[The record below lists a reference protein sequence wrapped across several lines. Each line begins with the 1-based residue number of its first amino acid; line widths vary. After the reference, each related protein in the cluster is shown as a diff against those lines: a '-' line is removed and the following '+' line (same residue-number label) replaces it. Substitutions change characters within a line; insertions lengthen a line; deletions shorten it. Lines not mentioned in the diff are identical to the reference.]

1 MSTSSLILFN
11 KPYGVQSQFRDD
23 SNNDHS
29 TLSQYFTDKSLRIAG
44 RLDATSEGL
53 LILTSDGRVNK
64 AITQPPSA
72 KNFAQNKQ
80 KQGKTYLVQ
89 VEGLVSA
96 DQLKQLAAGV
106 QLKDGKTL
114 PATALLVDE
123 ADLPIALWQRD
134 PPIRERKSVPT
145 SWLMLTIYEG
155 KNRQVRRMTAHVGL
169 PCLRLIRWSVAG
181 FELGSL
187 GVGEFVRIHLSRE
200 RCQHLGVID

>member
-23 SNNDHS
+23 SNNDHA
-29 TLSQYFTDKSLRIAG
+29 TLSPYFTDKSLRVAG

-64 AITQPPSA
+64 AITHPPKA
-72 KNFAQNKQ
+72 NAGR

-89 VEGLVSA
+89 VEGIPTA
-96 DQLKQLAAGV
+96 EQLSQLRRGV
-106 QLKDGKTL
+106 ILKDGKTL
-114 PATALLVDE
+114 PADVTHVSE
-123 ADLPIALWQRD
+123 ETLPMPLWQRN
-134 PPIRERKSVPT
+134 PPIRERKSVPD

-181 FELGSL
+181 FELGDL
-187 GVGEFVRIHLSRE
+187 AVGEFVRIHLNSE
-200 RCQHLGVID
+200 HYQQLGIID

>member
-29 TLSQYFTDKSLRIAG
+29 TLSEYFTDKSLRIAG

-72 KNFAQNKQ
+72 KSFVQNKQ

-89 VEGLVSA
+89 VEGLVRA
-96 DQLKQLAAGV
+96 DQLKQLAIGIN
-106 QLKDGKTL
+106 LKDGKTL
-114 PATALLVDE
+114 PATVLLVDE
-123 ADLPIALWQRD
+123 ADLPIDLWQRD

-187 GVGEFVRIHLSRE
+187 GVGEFVRIHLSSE
-200 RCQHLGVID
+200 RCQQLGVID

>member
-23 SNNDHS
+23 SNNDHT
-29 TLSQYFTDKSLRIAG
+29 TLSQYFTDKSLRVAG

-53 LILTSDGRVNK
+53 LILTIDGRVNK
-64 AITQPPSA
+64 AITQPPTAANFA
-72 KNFAQNKQ
+72 KNKH

-89 VEGLVSA
+89 VEGVA
-96 DQLKQLAAGV
+96 TTAQLNELASGV
-106 QLKDGKTL
+106 TLKDGKTL
-114 PATALLVDE
+114 PATATVVEE
-123 ADLPIALWQRD
+123 ADLPIDLWQRE
-134 PPIRERKSVPT
+134 PPIRERKNVPT

-181 FELGSL
+181 FELGEL
-187 GVGEFVRIHLSRE
+187 AVGEFVRLHLNHE
-200 RCQHLGVID
+200 RCRQLGILD

>member
-29 TLSQYFTDKSLRIAG
+29 TLSEYFTDKSLRIAG

-200 RCQHLGVID
+200 RCQQLGVID